1 MRTYEVGDA
10 RQAGLDRFESGDVEG
25 AVALLREAGAVV
37 DLASVLHAV
46 GRTDEALAVLS
57 DAATATAT
65 AAGAAAGAADPE
77 PARLRVALA
86 AALGRFDAVPDR
98 GSWPDDVASLLDI
111 ADLALGT
118 DHCDHAAAAF
128 ARLRGVDA
136 DDGHRVYVAYGRF
149 EAFARLG
156 RWRDALEAALEA
168 GKGDRGALATD
179 AMEYAKRRLFG
190 GPTSAASW
198 EDLAARLAAERGIHR
213 RMHQELT

>member
-1 MRTYEVGDA
+1 MHTYEVGDA

-37 DLASVLHAV
+37 DLAFVLHAV

-57 DAATATAT
+57 DAAV
-65 AAGAAAGAADPE
+65 DEPE

-86 AALGRFDAVPDR
+86 AALGRFDVVPDR
-98 GSWPDDVASLLDI
+98 GRWPDDAASLLDI

-118 DHCDHAAAAF
+118 DHCEHAAAAF
-128 ARLRGVDA
+128 ARLRVVDA
-136 DDGHRVYVAYGRF
+136 HDGHRVYAAYGRV
-149 EAFARLG
+149 EAYARLG

-168 GKGDRGALATD
+168 GRGDRGALATD
-179 AMEYAKRRLFG
+179 VIQYANRRVFG

-213 RMHQELT
+213 RMHQELP